1 MKKTYLNP
9 EITIVNVQVAQMIPA
24 STETLG
30 IGEPIDD
37 ATGAES
43 RESVFPWEDDL
54 TSIIGL

>member
-9 EITIVNVQVAQMIPA
+9 EITIVNVQVAQMIAA
-24 STETLG
+24 SETVG
-30 IGEPIDD
+30 FGDPVED

-43 RESVFPWEDDL
+43 RESVFPWEDNL